1 MSEYMQLKTLDIDED
16 LIRRDQ
22 EYYDI
27 LVDSIKLED
36 ITSCEQNRDILWRL
50 RGNEW
55 DDTEQLSVVPDYYDD
70 DDLEEY

>member
-1 MSEYMQLKTLDIDED
+1 MQLKTLDIDED